1 MEDLYSTSGL
11 QLYSTSGQK
20 ANSESSEGRE
30 ADYFDNSDLIILRPS
45 GDNNVVPDLRDF
57 VKTPKI
63 LPRKGREQLRSL
75 RPTLGG
81 LYGQR
86 RVERLNKNPETPKQ
100 SIETPPRSLTTQT
113 ETNLPR
119 QSEKRK
125 PLSKLFGWV
134 RHLRANLKLPHSE
147 IYRLQ
152 S

>member
-1 MEDLYSTSGL
+1 MEDLP

-30 ADYFDNSDLIILRPS
+30 ADYFDNSDFILRPS

-57 VKTPKI
+57 IKTPKI
-63 LPRKGREQLRSL
+63 LTREGREQLRSL

-81 LYGQR
+81 PYGQR
-86 RVERLNKNPETPKQ
+86 RVARLNENPETPKQ

-134 RHLRANLKLPHSE
+134 SSPESQYKITTPRDIPSPELINKT
-147 IYRLQ
+147 
-152 S
+152 